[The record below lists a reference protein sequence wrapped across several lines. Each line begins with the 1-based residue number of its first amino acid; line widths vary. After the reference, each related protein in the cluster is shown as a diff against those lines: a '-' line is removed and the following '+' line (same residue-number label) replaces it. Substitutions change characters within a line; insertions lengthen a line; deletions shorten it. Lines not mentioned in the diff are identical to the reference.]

1 MKRSIIVLLLSS
13 VGAFAT
19 TVEYSTTVTLN
30 GSGPGASETYTASA
44 GNTLTAAGF
53 TNQTVNDPVS
63 GTIANMVTF
72 TTTGSLTL
80 SVPIPFT
87 LTLTQQL
94 PLPSGTQSF
103 GAASISGTIVTNSSG
118 GLAVVYA
125 NPTSLTFTEGPVST
139 SYTLNFNGGG
149 NTYDIANDNP
159 DIQEARLQQTT
170 TPEPASLG
178 LMGASLLGIGL
189 LVRRRVR
196 K

>member
-1 MKRSIIVLLLSS
+1 MKKSLIVLLLSS

-19 TVEYSTTVTLN
+19 SVEYSTTVTLN
-30 GSGPGASETYTASA
+30 GLGPATSETYTASA
-44 GNTLTAAGF
+44 GNTLTATGF
-53 TNQTVNDPVS
+53 TNQTVNDPVN

-72 TTTGSLTL
+72 MTTGSLTL

-103 GAASISGTIVTNSSG
+103 GAASISGTIVTDSSG
-118 GLAVVYA
+118 GLSVLYT
-125 NPTSLTFTEGPVST
+125 NPTTLTFTEGPLST
-139 SYTLNFNGGG
+139 SYTLNFNGAA

-178 LMGASLLGIGL
+178 LMGASLVGLGIF
-189 LVRRRVR
+189 VRRRVR